1 MAVYHHIVAPTVDK
15 DLTVLYHLDRLQVRQ
30 LLLAVLMEEYHRTAA
45 LMVDKVQTALIPHSL
60 RDPQRQLVA
69 PTVEYR
75 LIVAPTVD
83 KDQIV

>member
-1 MAVYHHIVAPTVDK
+1 
-15 DLTVLYHLDRLQVRQ
+15 
-30 LLLAVLMEEYHRTAA
+30 MEEFHLIAV
-45 LMVDKVQTALIPHSL
+45 LMVDKVQTALFPHNL